1 MSTFNSISRRQF
13 SAAVIAGLASLGA
26 APLALADQKPAEE
39 LPESVE
45 VQFPVT
51 VDDQG
56 REVVVESIERVVTV
70 MGSFAKLW
78 ELAGGTLTGVTD
90 DTYTSYGIDKD
101 VQSVGSYTAPNL
113 ESIIALEPTLVI
125 MSAASTSARAN
136 TSTAA
141 DLVTPLEEAGIP
153 VLTFGVTV
161 FADYLRMLRACCDL
175 TGREDLYKLN
185 GTDVEG
191 RIQKIVVDCAQ
202 LKGEDGP
209 TALLIITYSG
219 GIRVQAETTQ
229 SGAILADLGARN
241 LAAMNRSLL
250 KDFSMESVLEMDPDF
265 IFVVAMG
272 DDAEAAKKA
281 LAEQTENDPAWAAL
295 TAVNEGRC
303 IMLDPAISLYKPLNE
318 WEGAY
323 AAFANY
329 LDGYEVAGDA
339 E

>member
-141 DLVTPLEEAGIP
+141 DLVAPS
-153 VLTFGVTV
+153 
-161 FADYLRMLRACCDL
+161 RR
-175 TGREDLYKLN
+175 
-185 GTDVEG
+185 
-191 RIQKIVVDCAQ
+191 
-202 LKGEDGP
+202 
-209 TALLIITYSG
+209 
-219 GIRVQAETTQ
+219 
-229 SGAILADLGARN
+229 
-241 LAAMNRSLL
+241 
-250 KDFSMESVLEMDPDF
+250 
-265 IFVVAMG
+265 
-272 DDAEAAKKA
+272 
-281 LAEQTENDPAWAAL
+281 PASPCSPSA
-295 TAVNEGRC
+295 
-303 IMLDPAISLYKPLNE
+303 
-318 WEGAY
+318 
-323 AAFANY
+323 
-329 LDGYEVAGDA
+329 
-339 E
+339 

>member
-90 DTYTSYGIDKD
+90 DAYTSYGIDKD

-141 DLVTPLEEAGIP
+141 DLVAPS
-153 VLTFGVTV
+153 
-161 FADYLRMLRACCDL
+161 RR
-175 TGREDLYKLN
+175 
-185 GTDVEG
+185 
-191 RIQKIVVDCAQ
+191 
-202 LKGEDGP
+202 
-209 TALLIITYSG
+209 
-219 GIRVQAETTQ
+219 
-229 SGAILADLGARN
+229 
-241 LAAMNRSLL
+241 
-250 KDFSMESVLEMDPDF
+250 
-265 IFVVAMG
+265 
-272 DDAEAAKKA
+272 
-281 LAEQTENDPAWAAL
+281 PASPCSPSA
-295 TAVNEGRC
+295 
-303 IMLDPAISLYKPLNE
+303 
-318 WEGAY
+318 
-323 AAFANY
+323 
-329 LDGYEVAGDA
+329 
-339 E
+339 

>member
-70 MGSFAKLW
+70 MGSVAKLW

-90 DTYTSYGIDKD
+90 DAYTSYGIDKD

-125 MSAASTSARAN
+125 MSAASTSARSN

-141 DLVTPLEEAGIP
+141 DLVAPS
-153 VLTFGVTV
+153 
-161 FADYLRMLRACCDL
+161 RR
-175 TGREDLYKLN
+175 
-185 GTDVEG
+185 
-191 RIQKIVVDCAQ
+191 
-202 LKGEDGP
+202 
-209 TALLIITYSG
+209 
-219 GIRVQAETTQ
+219 
-229 SGAILADLGARN
+229 
-241 LAAMNRSLL
+241 
-250 KDFSMESVLEMDPDF
+250 
-265 IFVVAMG
+265 
-272 DDAEAAKKA
+272 
-281 LAEQTENDPAWAAL
+281 PASPCSPSA
-295 TAVNEGRC
+295 
-303 IMLDPAISLYKPLNE
+303 
-318 WEGAY
+318 
-323 AAFANY
+323 
-329 LDGYEVAGDA
+329 
-339 E
+339 

>member
-1 MSTFNSISRRQF
+1 M
-13 SAAVIAGLASLGA
+13 
-26 APLALADQKPAEE
+26 
-39 LPESVE
+39 
-45 VQFPVT
+45 
-51 VDDQG
+51 
-56 REVVVESIERVVTV
+56 
-70 MGSFAKLW
+70 
-78 ELAGGTLTGVTD
+78 
-90 DTYTSYGIDKD
+90 
-101 VQSVGSYTAPNL
+101 
-113 ESIIALEPTLVI
+113 
-125 MSAASTSARAN
+125 
-136 TSTAA
+136 
-141 DLVTPLEEAGIP
+141 
-153 VLTFGVTV
+153 LTFGVTV

-185 GTDVEG
+185 GTAVEG
-191 RIQKIVVDCAQ
+191 RIQKIVADCAQ
-202 LKGEDGP
+202 LKGEEGP

-250 KDFSMESVLEMDPDF
+250 KDISMESVLEMDPDF

-272 DDAEAAKKA
+272 DD
-281 LAEQTENDPAWAAL
+281 AWAAL

-318 WEGAY
+318 WDGAY

-329 LDGYEVAGDA
+329 LYGYEVNGDA